1 MDSDQFI
8 KYYFN
13 SKNLRYS
20 KFLKNYKKKFLY
32 KRSLY
37 LKAISYSLNKIN
49 NHNFSSYSYKF
60 LIGPWLDEYIKI
72 YLLRNYHFHKI
83 RKKINIP
90 KKKTILISSDFSDFI
105 INSNDRNFN
114 LNFFLSFLK
123 LNFNFKKKFV
133 DYKKNLNFYNKIKFF
148 LYSYIIK
155 ILINNK
161 TTLLINSKFNR
172 STILMLAIKSKFKI
186 LPFFCYDQY
195 QFEINKKKSNINY
208 RAVFKDEL
216 KKMLSNEESKLISEN
231 IPSAYL
237 ENFESF
243 YMFSKKI
250 FSKKP
255 LNIFTT
261 SSHLDDEILKFS
273 LMHWGKNKPNILIS
287 QHGGNYSISNQYGL
301 GHFDYEISN
310 KYYTWGNKYRKKE
323 IISNSQQVYNK
334 FKEYK
339 KNKSLYQKKYFTFI
353 LGPNIQ
359 YDFQR
364 YVYQNVDYNKL
375 YQARNDFVKNFKKP
389 DEIMFKKYHILRY
402 PQQDK
407 DNLIKKKLNI
417 KLDQI
422 TNDSKIIYK
431 SKVLIFD
438 YFSTMFFEIVNMN
451 IPFIFIID
459 RKNFYLS
466 KEGEKLIL
474 FLKKNNLLFDNG
486 IKAAQYLN
494 KIEDY
499 DLWWNN
505 INKKDLNKIKN
516 NVANIRFKNLHFW
529 LQQFKNKK

>member
-1 MDSDQFI
+1 
-8 KYYFN
+8 
-13 SKNLRYS
+13 
-20 KFLKNYKKKFLY
+20 
-32 KRSLY
+32 
-37 LKAISYSLNKIN
+37 
-49 NHNFSSYSYKF
+49 
-60 LIGPWLDEYIKI
+60 
-72 YLLRNYHFHKI
+72 
-83 RKKINIP
+83 
-90 KKKTILISSDFSDFI
+90 
-105 INSNDRNFN
+105 
-114 LNFFLSFLK
+114 
-123 LNFNFKKKFV
+123 
-133 DYKKNLNFYNKIKFF
+133 
-148 LYSYIIK
+148 
-155 ILINNK
+155 
-161 TTLLINSKFNR
+161 
-172 STILMLAIKSKFKI
+172 
-186 LPFFCYDQY
+186 
-195 QFEINKKKSNINY
+195 
-208 RAVFKDEL
+208 
-216 KKMLSNEESKLISEN
+216 
-231 IPSAYL
+231 
-237 ENFESF
+237 
-243 YMFSKKI
+243 MFSKKI

>member
-1 MDSDQFI
+1 
-8 KYYFN
+8 
-13 SKNLRYS
+13 
-20 KFLKNYKKKFLY
+20 
-32 KRSLY
+32 
-37 LKAISYSLNKIN
+37 
-49 NHNFSSYSYKF
+49 
-60 LIGPWLDEYIKI
+60 
-72 YLLRNYHFHKI
+72 
-83 RKKINIP
+83 
-90 KKKTILISSDFSDFI
+90 
-105 INSNDRNFN
+105 
-114 LNFFLSFLK
+114 
-123 LNFNFKKKFV
+123 
-133 DYKKNLNFYNKIKFF
+133 
-148 LYSYIIK
+148 
-155 ILINNK
+155 
-161 TTLLINSKFNR
+161 
-172 STILMLAIKSKFKI
+172 
-186 LPFFCYDQY
+186 
-195 QFEINKKKSNINY
+195 
-208 RAVFKDEL
+208 
-216 KKMLSNEESKLISEN
+216 
-231 IPSAYL
+231 
-237 ENFESF
+237 
-243 YMFSKKI
+243 
-250 FSKKP
+250 
-255 LNIFTT
+255 
-261 SSHLDDEILKFS
+261 
-273 LMHWGKNKPNILIS
+273 MHWGKNKPNILIS

-339 KNKSLYQKKYFTFI
+339 KNKSLYQKKYLTFI

-486 IKAAQYLN
+486 VKAAQYLN